1 MKNVILGAALI
12 LASAS
17 LAQAG
22 SGRNAAYDAMV
33 ARHAKANSVPESLVH
48 RVIMRESRYNPR
60 AVSKGN
66 YGMMQI
72 RHATAR
78 GLGYKGGTAGLL
90 DAETNLTYAVR
101 YLANAYAVAGGNH
114 DRAVSLYASGYYY
127 AAKRKGMLARL
138 KGPVIVQNQAPAVS
152 ASAAA
157 VPVQPAAAIAPAA
170 KFAVA
175 DNPAIDRAAGN
186 N

>member
-1 MKNVILGAALI
+1 MKNVILGAVLI
-12 LASAS
+12 LASATV
-17 LAQAG
+17 AQAG
-22 SGRNAAYDAMV
+22 SGRNAAYDGMI
-33 ARHAKANSVPESLVH
+33 ARHAKANNVPESLVH
-48 RVIMRESRYNPR
+48 RVVMRESRYNPR

-72 RHATAR
+72 RHATAK

-138 KGPVIVQNQAPAVS
+138 KGPVVVERQAAVAS
-152 ASAAA
+152 ASAVAIQA
-157 VPVQPAAAIAPAA
+157 PSPAPVAP
-170 KFAVA
+170 KPIAVA
-175 DNPAIDRAAGN
+175 DSPVVDRTGGN
-186 N
+186 